1 MKYKETKLTLLI
13 VKTENEI
20 KAIEE
25 ENKNMSN
32 QTKK

>member
-13 VKTENEI
+13 VKTDNEI